1 MVQRGADESHPYV
14 GGLLL
19 AFTGGSE
26 RELSATCDD
35 RMVAASLV
43 KRTADRPA
51 VTLHNRRMPSG
62 RGDVD
67 HIVIAAAG
75 VFVIDTKDMRG
86 KVRIAR
92 PLSRA
97 PRLLVDGWDRTK
109 MLDGLDRQVAAV
121 RGALAATGRC
131 DVEVQGAICFT
142 KADLP
147 LLRTQHLRGHL
158 LLDRKPLAKR
168 LNADGPLDAV
178 AVRSI
183 GRELALAFP
192 PA

>member
-1 MVQRGADESHPYV
+1 MVQRGADESHSYV

-19 AFTGGSE
+19 AFTARPE
-26 RELSATCDD
+26 REQSATSGE
-35 RMVAASLV
+35 RMVAASLA
-43 KRTADRPA
+43 RLTADRPA
-51 VTLHNRRMPSG
+51 VTLYNRRMPSG
-62 RGDVD
+62 RGDVE

-75 VFVIDTKDMRG
+75 VFVIDTKDVRG
-86 KVRIAR
+86 KVRLVR

-97 PRLLVDGWDRTK
+97 PRLLIDGWDRTK

-121 RGALAATGRC
+121 RGALAATGHHA
-131 DVEVQGAICFT
+131 VKVQGAICLT

-147 LLRTQHLRGHL
+147 LLRTRVLRGHL
-158 LLDRKPLAKR
+158 LLHGKPLAKR

-178 AVRSI
+178 AIRSI
-183 GRELALAFP
+183 GHELALAFP